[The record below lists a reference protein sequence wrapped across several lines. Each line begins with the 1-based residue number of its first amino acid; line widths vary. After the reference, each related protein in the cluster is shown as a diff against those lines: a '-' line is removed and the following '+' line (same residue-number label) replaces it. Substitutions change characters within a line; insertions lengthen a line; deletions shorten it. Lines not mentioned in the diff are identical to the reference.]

1 MENYKNRTEFINY
14 IIGEFQKNY
23 PTCNADIL
31 MRCFKAYSDD
41 EIYRFANMIERFGL
55 TTIMS
60 FIHDRQ
66 M

>member
-1 MENYKNRTEFINY
+1 MRRQYIDFIINA
-14 IIGEFQKNY
+14 FQKEY
-23 PTCNADIL
+23 PTCNTDRLIQ
-31 MRCFKAYSDD
+31 CCKTYSDD
-41 EIYRFANMIERFGL
+41 EIYRFVNAIERFGL